1 MHLLILGGV
10 VGDSI
15 DKTLRSISAPSRGS
29 RSSTSRDRD
38 HDSRLVGG
46 EDEGHLRSRGRIFP
60 DLEVVAG
67 GLCFLLL
74 GGHGVGCCIVLF
86 LVDLC
91 SVEVVGFSGQELKG
105 GDRPAFVNWEGAPR
119 RV

>member
-10 VGDSI
+10 VGDGI

-74 GGHGVGCCIVLF
+74 GGHGVVVLF

-91 SVEVVGFSGQELKG
+91 SVEVVGFTERKMKG
-105 GDRPAFVNWEGAPR
+105 GDGPVL
-119 RV
+119 